1 MNRAIRRLSIASL
14 VLFVLLMVNVN
25 YLQVFRVN
33 TLAAE
38 AGNARVFDLQFKNW
52 RGEIIAAGD
61 DQSGGPDKVIAK
73 SKLTKGGEYKR
84 YYPIGSEYAPVTGYD
99 SILGTTSPFGLTGIE
114 QAENKFLAGTAP
126 SLAVYNLK
134 GLFTGKP
141 KQGASVYLTIS
152 PRAQDAAYKA
162 LVAMG
167 KPAAAVAINPRTG
180 AILALAS
187 YPTFNPNAY
196 TTLDSGQLAKV
207 DKRIRSNPADL
218 LLNRAIDDTFPPG
231 STFKLITS
239 STAFA
244 SGKVANQNSPIPAP
258 TAYLL
263 PGSHTSL
270 FNDGGAPCGNG
281 HPTILF
287 ALTVSCNT
295 AFAKLG
301 DTVGGT
307 ALHNMANAYGF
318 NNPNLT
324 IPLPVTPSVY
334 PGPAASAPALTDP
347 AQIALSAIGQFND
360 AETPL
365 QEAMVAATIANH
377 GTTMRPYLVA
387 QIKAPDQSTV
397 QTAAPTALAHPITS
411 AQAGYLTAMMEGV
424 TQNPSGTAYQTA
436 GPPSTNILIAGKT
449 GTAQN
454 GVNNSHLDDAVFT
467 CFAPASNP
475 TIAVGVIVKG
485 GGFGADAA
493 APIALQIIQAY
504 LRLH

>member
-1 MNRAIRRLSIASL
+1 MNRAIRRLSIATL

-38 AGNARVFDLQFKNW
+38 SGNARVFTEQFKNQ

-61 DQSGGPDKVIAK
+61 ESRAGPDMVIAR
-73 SKLTKGGEYKR
+73 SKLTKGGIYQR
-84 YYPIGSEYAPVTGYD
+84 FYPAGPQYAPVTGYD
-99 SILGTTSPFGLTGIE
+99 SIYASTSQFGATGIE
-114 QAENKFLAGTAP
+114 KAEDKFLAGTAP
-126 SLAVYNLK
+126 SLAVYNIK

-152 PRAQDAAYKA
+152 PRAQLAAYTA
-162 LVAMG
+162 LAAMG
-167 KPAAAVAINPRTG
+167 KPAAAVAIDPRTG

-187 YPTFNPNAY
+187 YPSFDPNVLATQDGIKFN
-196 TTLDSGQLAKV
+196 KV
-207 DKRIRSNPADL
+207 DKRLVGDRAQP
-218 LLNRAIDDTFPPG
+218 LLNRALNDTFPPG

-239 STAFA
+239 STAF
-244 SGKVANQNSPIPAP
+244 STRKVANQTSTIPAP

-270 FNDGGAPCGNG
+270 FNDAGAPCGNG
-281 HPTILF
+281 HPTMVF

-307 ALHNMANAYGF
+307 ALHSMANAYGF

-324 IPLPVTPSVY
+324 IPLPVT
-334 PGPAASAPALTDP
+334 ASAYPLLTDP
-347 AQIALSAIGQFND
+347 AQVALSAIGQFND
-360 AETPL
+360 TETPL
-365 QEAMVAATIANH
+365 QEAMVAATIANR
-377 GTTMRPYLVA
+377 GTLMKPYLVRE
-387 QIKAPDQSTV
+387 IKAPDQSTV
-397 QTAAPTALAHPITS
+397 QSAQPTELAHPITS

-424 TQNPSGTAYQTA
+424 TQNPGGTAYQTA
-436 GPPSTNILIAGKT
+436 GPPSTGILIAGKT

-467 CFAPASNP
+467 CFAPAGNP
-475 TIAVGVIVKG
+475 QIAVGVIVKG

-493 APIALQIIQAY
+493 APIALKIIQAY
-504 LRLH
+504 LRQR

>member
-1 MNRAIRRLSIASL
+1 MNRAIRRLSIVSL
-14 VLFVLLMVNVN
+14 VMFVLLLINVN

-38 AGNARVFDLQFKNW
+38 PFNARTYSEQFKIW

-61 DQSGGPDKVIAK
+61 QNGRDLVIAK
-73 SKLTKGGEYKR
+73 SRQMKGGVFQR
-84 YYPIGSEYAPVTGYD
+84 VYPGGRAYAPVTGYD
-99 SILGTTSPFGLTGIE
+99 SIYATTSRYGLTGIE
-114 QAENKFLAGTAP
+114 KSENKFLIGTAP

-152 PRAQDAAYKA
+152 PKAQAAAYQA

-167 KPAAAVAINPRTG
+167 KPAAAVAIDPHTG
-180 AILALAS
+180 AILAMAS
-187 YPTFNPNAY
+187 YPTFNPN
-196 TTLDSGQLAKV
+196 DLATQNGAKFNKV
-207 DKRIRSNPADL
+207 DQKYLSDPAQP
-218 LLNRAIDDTFPPG
+218 LLNRAINDTFPPG
-231 STFKLITS
+231 SSFKLITS
-239 STAFA
+239 SAAFKT
-244 SGKVANQNSPIPAP
+244 GKVQNENSAIPAP
-258 TAYLL
+258 RGYLL
-263 PGSHTSL
+263 PGSHTYL
-270 FNDGGAPCGNG
+270 YNDAGAPCGNG
-281 HPTILF
+281 HPPILF

-307 ALHNMANAYGF
+307 ALHSMANAYGF

-324 IPLPVTPSVY
+324 IPLPVT
-334 PGPAASAPALTDP
+334 ASAYPALTDP
-347 AQIALSAIGQFND
+347 AQIALSSIGQFND

-365 QEAMVAATIANH
+365 QEAMVSAAIANH
-377 GTTMRPYLVA
+377 GTLMRPYLVQ

-397 QTAAPTALAHPITS
+397 QSAQPSVLSTPIT
-411 AQAGYLTAMMEGV
+411 ATQAGYLTAMMTSV
-424 TQNPSGTAYQTA
+424 TQNPAGTAYLTA
-436 GPPSTNILIAGKT
+436 GPQATSILIAGKT

-467 CFAPASNP
+467 CFAPADNP
-475 TIAVGVIVKG
+475 KIAVGVIVKG

-493 APIALQIIQAY
+493 TPIAVKIIQAY
-504 LRLH
+504 LGQH